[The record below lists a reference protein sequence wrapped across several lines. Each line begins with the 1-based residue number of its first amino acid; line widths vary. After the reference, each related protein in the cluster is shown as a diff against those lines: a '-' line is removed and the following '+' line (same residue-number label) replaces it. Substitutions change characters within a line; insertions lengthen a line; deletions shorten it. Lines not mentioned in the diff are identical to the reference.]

1 MKKLLLTWMVA
12 WAFALTAQEAEK
24 PQEVEKA
31 QGADKPYNI
40 IMFGDLHYDNMDCH
54 DEKKKEER
62 KAEFTRNMSHW
73 NAEKG
78 LAPRLI
84 KAAASKVNDETAF
97 AFQVGDVTQGDGK
110 TVEAAKQM
118 FTEVIDRLKTAFG
131 KTPVY
136 IVKGNHDHRSP
147 GGRKAF
153 AEAVV
158 PYLKTILP
166 EGAEIKNSN
175 YAVEHGPDLFLFI
188 DLQLPDLEFVKRT
201 LAAHPKIRHLFVIN
215 HLPFIPNPGGRPAW
229 TLFHNRQ
236 QPVVTEKQLE
246 FRKLV
251 AERNGIILA
260 GHIHAN
266 SLSDY
271 KKEGDGRI
279 TQITI
284 SSMGSSKKRTEFPKP
299 NTSYSSAVLKALELA
314 DPKVAKYMEEFRPY
328 VVKHERFGDSGYG
341 IIKINGEHVTF
352 ELYRADT
359 TDKPGVVWELR

>member
-12 WAFALTAQEAEK
+12 WAFALTAQEEEHAVKAETK
-24 PQEVEKA
+24 
-31 QGADKPYNI
+31 DRPYNI
-40 IMFGDLHYDNMDCH
+40 IMLGDIHYDNMDCH
-54 DEKKKEER
+54 DDKKKEER
-62 KAEFTRNMSHW
+62 KAEFTRNMSLW
-73 NAEKG
+73 NPEKG
-78 LAPRLI
+78 LMPRLI
-84 KAAASKVNDETAF
+84 KAAAGKVNAETAF
-97 AFQVGDVTQGDGK
+97 AFQAGDVTQGDGK
-110 TVEAAKQM
+110 TLEAAKQM
-118 FTEVIDRLKTAFG
+118 FTEVIERLKTAFG

-166 EGAEIKNSN
+166 EGAEIINSN
-175 YAVEHGPDLFLFI
+175 YAVEHGPDLFIFI
-188 DLQLPDLEFVKRT
+188 DCQLPDLEFVKRT
-201 LAAHPKIRHLFVIN
+201 LAAHPKIRHLFIVN
-215 HLPFIPNPGGRPAW
+215 HFPFIPNPGGRPAW

-260 GHIHAN
+260 GHLHIN
-266 SLSDY
+266 SLTDY
-271 KKEGDGRI
+271 KKEGEGRI
-279 TQITI
+279 TQVII

-299 NTSYSSAVLKALELA
+299 ATEYSSAVLKALEIA
-314 DPKVAKYMEEFRPY
+314 DPKVAKYMDEYRPY

-341 IIKINGEHVTF
+341 VVKVNGEHVTF

-359 TDKPGVVWELR
+359 TEKPGVVWELR